1 MIEKWKESVGNGGVF
16 GSVMTDLSKAF
27 VCLHHGVLIAN
38 LDAFWYKINKI
49 NSTIPFK
56 CKIKD

>member
-38 LDAFWYKINKI
+38 LDAF
-49 NSTIPFK
+49 
-56 CKIKD
+56 